1 MIKISIES
9 HLLYPLLNVFNYK
22 YDTWN
27 EEVDQTV
34 DLHAG
39 DVLIKVSKPDIVYY
53 YMNKCCSA
61 FFKNFV
67 IFFIK
72 YTETK

>member
-1 MIKISIES
+1 MIIISIDS

-22 YDTWN
+22 YETWN

-34 DLHAG
+34 DLHVG
-39 DVLIKVSKPDIVYY
+39 DVLIKVSKPNFVYHY
-53 YMNKCCSA
+53 KNECCSA
-61 FFKNFV
+61 SFKKFV

-72 YTETK
+72 